1 MSPSGIKRVLTRHFR
16 RTLIS
21 GLLLLFPVALTFI
34 IVRFLFDFADGVL
47 RPGIQWVIEQFGIDW
62 TLPGAGLAAAVI
74 LIYVLGLLATLK
86 LGRRVGDRVRDTVLR
101 IPFVGTIYSA
111 NRQLVES
118 FSGNGAKGF
127 KRVVL
132 AQFPKEN
139 TWSIGFLTGIADPDG
154 LRKLVMV
161 YVPTAPLPNSG
172 FVVFVPPE
180 DVVDTDLSVS
190 DAMQLIFSGG
200 IISPTSIKTRRI
212 DIAELERQIDQLNLP
227 ADAMADT
234 VKGKVLATVA
244 LKRRTTRFSINR
256 LRTASASGIKAAQ
269 EAGHQSGSIARD
281 AMVGTIHAVREL
293 GDESIDRFRDAMI
306 GVVHGARD
314 ATGMTTK
321 LIQDAVAGA
330 IRGTQDSEKQDAAV
344 RGVAEGAIRVASS
357 IGVTS
362 DHAITQVSRGVMEG
376 QQSETELMRGTEGAF
391 KGVIAGVVA
400 TKGNPSEAA
409 HRCAYELI
417 KSVAKVD
424 GNIEAIAKVVIKS
437 AIDVGQELSLDPEEL
452 ASEARA
458 GAIAAA
464 FEVSESVGDLVRSA
478 VAGNHPKSA
487 SCALRPN

>member
-1 MSPSGIKRVLTRHFR
+1 MSPSGIKRALTRHFR

-118 FSGNGAKGF
+118 FSGSGAKGF

-227 ADAMADT
+227 ADAMADA
-234 VKGKVLATVA
+234 VKGRVLATVA

-269 EAGHQSGSIARD
+269 EAGHHSGSIARD

-293 GDESIDRFRDAMI
+293 GDESIDRFRDVMI

-314 ATGMTTK
+314 ATGTTTK

-344 RGVAEGAIRVASS
+344 RGAAEGAIRVASS

-362 DHAITQVSRGVMEG
+362 DHAITQVSRGMIEG
-376 QQSETELMRGTEGAF
+376 LQQSETELARGTEGAF

-417 KSVAKVD
+417 ASVAKVD
-424 GNIEAIAKVVIKS
+424 GNIEDIAKVVIKS
-437 AIDVGQELSLDPEEL
+437 AIEVGQELSLDPAEL
-452 ASEARA
+452 AAEARA

-464 FEVSESVGDLVRSA
+464 FEVSDTAGDLVRSA
-478 VAGNHPKSA
+478 VAGITTGQD
-487 SCALRPN
+487 C

>member
-1 MSPSGIKRVLTRHFR
+1 MGMSPTRMQRVLRQHFR

-21 GLLLLFPVALTFI
+21 GLLLLFPLALTFI

-101 IPFVGTIYSA
+101 IPFVGSIYSA

-118 FSGNGAKGF
+118 FSGSGAKGF

-139 TWSIGFLTGIADPDG
+139 TWSIGFLTGITDPDG

-180 DVVDTDLSVS
+180 DVVDTDLSVA

-200 IISPTSIKTRRI
+200 IVSPTSIKTKRI

-227 ADAMADT
+227 ADAMAAT
-234 VKGKVLATVA
+234 VKGRVLATVSV
-244 LKRRTTRFSINR
+244 KGRTSRFSINR
-256 LRTASASGIKAAQ
+256 LRIASASGIKAAQ
-269 EAGHQSGSIARD
+269 EAGHHSGSIARD
-281 AMVGTIHAVREL
+281 AMVGTIQAVREL
-293 GDESIDRFRDAMI
+293 GDESIDRFRDTMI

-314 ATGMTTK
+314 ATGVTTK
-321 LIQDAVAGA
+321 LIHDAVAGA
-330 IRGTQDSEKQDAAV
+330 IHGSQDSGKQDAVA
-344 RGVAEGAIRVASS
+344 RGAAEGAIHVAPS

-362 DHAITQVSRGVMEG
+362 DQAITQVSQGIMEG
-376 QQSETELMRGTEGAF
+376 LQQSETELVRGTEGAF
-391 KGVIAGVVA
+391 KGVIAGVFA
-400 TKGNPSEAA
+400 TKGNPFEAA
-409 HRCAYELI
+409 HRCAYEMI
-417 KSVAKVD
+417 ASAAKVD
-424 GNIEAIAKVVIKS
+424 GNLEVIGRVVIKS
-437 AIDVGQELSLDPEEL
+437 AIEVGQELSLDSVEL
-452 ASEARA
+452 AAKAEA
-458 GAIAAA
+458 GAKAAA
-464 FEVSESVGDLVRSA
+464 FEVSETAGNLVTSA
-478 VAGNHPKSA
+478 VAGTTTEQG
-487 SCALRPN
+487 C

>member
-1 MSPSGIKRVLTRHFR
+1 MQQALIRHFR

-21 GLLLLFPVALTFI
+21 GLLLLVPLALTFI
-34 IVRFLFDFADGVL
+34 IVRFLFDLMDGVL
-47 RPGIQWVIEQFGIDW
+47 RPWAQWVLEQFGIDW
-62 TLPGAGLAAAVI
+62 TLPGPGLVAAVI
-74 LIYVLGLLATLK
+74 LIYVFGLVTALN
-86 LGRRVGDRVRDTVLR
+86 LGRRVVDRARESVLR
-101 IPFVGTIYSA
+101 IPLIGAIYSA
-111 NRQLVES
+111 NRQLIES
-118 FSGNGAKGF
+118 FSGTGAKGF

-132 AQFPKEN
+132 VQFPKEN
-139 TWSIGFLTGIADPDG
+139 TWSIGFLTGITDAEG

-180 DVVDTDLSVS
+180 DVVDTDLTVA

-212 DIAELERQIDQLNLP
+212 DLAELEKQIDQLNLP
-227 ADAMADT
+227 VDAMADT
-234 VKGKVLATVA
+234 VKERVLATVSA
-244 LKRRTTRFSINR
+244 KGRTTRFSIKR
-256 LRTASASGIKAAQ
+256 LRTASANGIKAAQ
-269 EAGHQSGSIARD
+269 EAGHHSGSIARD
-281 AMVGTIHAVREL
+281 AMVGTTHAVREL

-330 IRGTQDSEKQDAAV
+330 IRGVHDSGKQDAAA
-344 RGVAEGAIRVASS
+344 RGAAEGAIHVAPS

-376 QQSETELMRGTEGAF
+376 LQQSETELMRGTEGAF

-400 TKGNPSEAA
+400 TKGNPSEAGY
-409 HRCAYELI
+409 RCAYELI
-417 KSVAKVD
+417 ASAAKID
-424 GNIEAIAKVVIKS
+424 GNIEAIARVVIKS
-437 AIDVGQELSLDPEEL
+437 AVEVGQELSLDPGEL
-452 ASEARA
+452 ASQA
-458 GAIAAA
+458 GAGAVSAA
-464 FEVSESVGDLVRSA
+464 FEVSETAGDLVRSA
-478 VAGNHPKSA
+478 VAGNPPKSA